1 MQLLKKIILTISVIW
16 TALSIGFIG
25 FVALTDSPSCAVNTE
40 EPVSELS
47 GELPEFEFELMDEN
61 TTVTNES
68 IKGSYTLLYFWSTS
82 CSVCVK
88 EMPYLHETH
97 EQFQDRNFEIIA
109 ISYNKSEETVRNF
122 MDQQYPMPWKHSVVG
137 DNREEMKKT
146 FRSFGFRGS
155 PHKVLVSPEG
165 KVLETMSGFSGD
177 ELNDKI
183 QAHLASA
190 D

>member
-1 MQLLKKIILTISVIW
+1 MQYLKKAIIIISLIW
-16 TALSIGFIG
+16 TVLSLGFIG
-25 FVALTDSPSCAVNTE
+25 FVALSNPSSCAVNDE

-88 EMPYLHETH
+88 EMPYLHETY
-97 EQFQDRNFEIIA
+97 EQLQDQNFEIIA
-109 ISYNKSEETVRNF
+109 VSYNKSEETVRDFRN
-122 MDQQYPMPWKHSVVG
+122 QQYPMPWKHSVMG
-137 DNREEMKKT
+137 DNREEMKET
-146 FRSFGFRGS
+146 FRSFGFQGS

-165 KVLETMSGFSGD
+165 KVLETISGFSGED
-177 ELNDKI
+177 LTNKI
-183 QAHLASA
+183 QAHLTS
-190 D
+190 